1 MKMRQAGL
9 LIGVSIA
16 LAIFVLADFDGNQA
30 AVRMAVIAVLVA
42 TLWITEIVPLAA
54 AALLPLVL
62 FPLFGIAST
71 KATAMQYMNST
82 VFLLLGGFIIALAM
96 QRWNLHKRFALK
108 ILLATQGKPVTL
120 MIGFM
125 LATAALSMWISNTA
139 TTLVMLPIA
148 LAVVSRFQQQFSDG
162 QSSRFSVGLL
172 LSIAYSASVGG
183 MLTLVGTAPNLVFAR
198 FYQTATGDSIG
209 FLSWLLLSLPIGLVM
224 LVLLA
229 IILYI
234 FFLRGLPYS
243 PQVYQ
248 LLRQEN
254 QRLGNIT
261 TPERWV
267 MGVFIITALLW
278 VTRKG
283 LTIGDWVLV
292 GWSAFLPYGKMVDD
306 GTVAIMMAVSLFFI
320 SAKTADGSKVRLLD
334 QSVFNQLPWAV
345 VLLFGG
351 GFALASGFVES
362 GLSVYL
368 AQQLQGLQDMALPF
382 IILSLTAG
390 MSLLTELTSNTAT
403 AQLVMPVLSAVATA
417 IRVEPVYLMLPA
429 TFAASCAFMFPVA
442 TPPNAIVF
450 GTGKVAMKEMLKV
463 GIILNFLAVLL
474 ISFFSFK
481 LTSLV
486 L

>member
-1 MKMRQAGL
+1 MKARQAGL
-9 LIGVSIA
+9 LAGGAIA
-16 LAIFVLADFDGNQA
+16 TAIFVAADFEGNQA
-30 AVRMAVIAVLVA
+30 AARMAVIAVLVA
-42 TLWITEIVPLAA
+42 TLWITEVVPLAA
-54 AALLPLVL
+54 SALLPLVL
-62 FPLFGIAST
+62 FPIFGIAST
-71 KATAMQYMNST
+71 QATATQYMNST

-108 ILLATQGKPVTL
+108 ILLATQGRPVTL

-148 LAVVSRFQQQFSDG
+148 LAVISRFQQQFSDR
-162 QSSRFSVGLL
+162 QSHRFSVGLL

-198 FYQTATGDSIG
+198 FYQAATGDSIG
-209 FLSWLLLSLPIGLVM
+209 FLPWLLLSAPIGLAM

-229 IILYI
+229 LMLYV
-234 FFLRGLPYS
+234 FFLRGLPCS

-254 QRLGNIT
+254 QRLGPIT
-261 TPERWV
+261 SAERRV
-267 MGVFIITALLW
+267 LAVFVITALLW

-283 LTIGDWVLV
+283 LTIGDRVLI
-292 GWSAFLPYGKMVDD
+292 GWSALAPHGEMIDD

-320 SAKTADGSKVRLLD
+320 PVKTTDGSRLRLLD
-334 QSVFNQLPWAV
+334 KAVFNQLPWSV
-345 VLLFGG
+345 VMLFGG

-368 AQQLQGLQDMALPF
+368 AQQLQALQGMALPF
-382 IILSLTAG
+382 IIFILTAG

-403 AQLVMPVLSAVATA
+403 AQLVMPVLSAVAEA
-417 IRVEPVYLMLPA
+417 IQVEPVYLMLPA

-442 TPPNAIVF
+442 TPPNAIIF
-450 GTGKVAMKEMLKV
+450 GTGKVSMKEMLKV

-474 ISFFSFK
+474 ISFFSIQ
-481 LTSLV
+481 LAPMV

>member
-1 MKMRQAGL
+1 MTVRQAGVL
-9 LIGVSIA
+9 AGASIA
-16 LAIFVLADFDGNQA
+16 AVIFFAADFDGNQN
-30 AVRMAVIAVLVA
+30 AVRMAAIAILVA
-42 TLWITEIVPLAA
+42 TLWITEVVPLAA
-54 AALLPLVL
+54 SALLPLVL

-96 QRWNLHKRFALK
+96 QRWQLHKRFALK
-108 ILLATQGKPVTL
+108 ILVATQGKPVTL
-120 MIGFM
+120 MLGFM
-125 LATAALSMWISNTA
+125 LATASLSMWISNTA

-148 LAVVSRFQQQFSDG
+148 LAVISRFQQQFSDE
-162 QSSRFSVGLL
+162 QSRRFSVGLL

-209 FLSWLLLSLPIGLVM
+209 FLPWLLLSLPIGLAM

-229 IILYI
+229 IMLYA
-234 FFLRGLPYS
+234 FFLRGLPS
-243 PQVYQ
+243 SQQVYQ
-248 LLRQEN
+248 LLQQEN
-254 QRLGNIT
+254 QRLGRIT

-267 MGVFIITALLW
+267 MAVFGVTALLW

-283 LTIGDWVLV
+283 LTIGDWVLA
-292 GWSAFLPYGKMVDD
+292 GWSSFLPHGKMVDD

-320 SAKTADGSKVRLLD
+320 PVRKSDGSQVRLLD
-334 QSVFNQLPWAV
+334 QNVFNQLPWAV

-368 AQQLQGLQDMALPF
+368 AGQLKALEGLALPF

-403 AQLVMPVLSAVATA
+403 AQLVMPVLSAVAEA
-417 IRVEPVYLMLPA
+417 IDVAPVYLMLPA

-450 GTGKVAMKEMLKV
+450 GTGKVAVIQMLKV
-463 GIILNFLAVLL
+463 GVILNFLAVLL
-474 ISFFSFK
+474 ISFI
-481 LTSLV
+481 SLRLAPMV